1 METKQYIDFKTE
13 LKENLIPRVEQM
25 INKEKSHLNRL
36 TETKKKL
43 DNAEWYRKI
52 FLSITSYEQIETFIL
67 RSQVSL
73 LSLENTL
80 NNYKQYTA

>member
-1 METKQYIDFKTE
+1 METKKYTDFKTE
-13 LKENLIPRVEQM
+13 LKESLIPRVEQM
-25 INKEKSHLNRL
+25 IDKEKSHLNRL
-36 TETKKKL
+36 TETKNKL
-43 DNAEWYRKI
+43 DNAVWYRKL